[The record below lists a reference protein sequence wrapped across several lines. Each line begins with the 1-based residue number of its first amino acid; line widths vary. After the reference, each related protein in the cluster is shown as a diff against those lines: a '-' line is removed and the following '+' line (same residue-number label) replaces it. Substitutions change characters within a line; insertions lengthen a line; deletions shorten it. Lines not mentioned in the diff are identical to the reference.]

1 MTGVPIIAIYNSFP
15 KRGSLDAMKSSD
27 VMTGFTLKKI
37 PDISSQ
43 VVEFDSYNMSENDL
57 INAIKEI
64 LRI

>member
-1 MTGVPIIAIYNSFP
+1 
-15 KRGSLDAMKSSD
+15 MKSSD